1 VLLSITLHLKVKK
14 RCNLDGISNLRSYVP
29 EADAMTRCARQLEPK
44 LITLRQKKCKYCMNV
59 IDCIYLN
66 KTRDFDHFVVETQR
80 IHTNENDI
88 SVVKK
93 TLNLTFV

>member
-1 VLLSITLHLKVKK
+1 
-14 RCNLDGISNLRSYVP
+14 
-29 EADAMTRCARQLEPK
+29 
-44 LITLRQKKCKYCMNV
+44 MNV